1 LAKDHTAIF
10 ISHRLSTVKMADR
23 IYVLENG
30 RIAENGA
37 HDDLMCQGGTY
48 ARLFAA
54 QAQSYL

>member
-1 LAKDHTAIF
+1 VIF

-23 IYVLENG
+23 IYVLEDG
-30 RIAENGA
+30 RIVESGA
-37 HDDLMCQGGTY
+37 HDDLMRQGGTY